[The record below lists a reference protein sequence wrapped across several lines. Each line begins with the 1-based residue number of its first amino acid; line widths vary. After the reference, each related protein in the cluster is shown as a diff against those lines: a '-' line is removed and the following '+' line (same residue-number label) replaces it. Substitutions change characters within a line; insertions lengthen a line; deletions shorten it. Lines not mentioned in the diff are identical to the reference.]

1 MHLIFTTRKF
11 YSILGGYCSRR
22 RESFWK
28 RVFLGCFWPYSYV
41 YTRSDLKICW
51 FAITWVCFF
60 EYTRPVGIFFFYHF
74 EIEKIALILIDNIFV
89 TKKLFF
95 RNKHQKIFLTRTFL
109 VEPVGWRQTNTFL
122 SLVQSIKFFTFQ
134 CHIIK
139 RVHMFE
145 LGDSWNTQE
154 NYRLHL
160 LATFTAKF
168 ESIFVLTQENSLS

>member
-1 MHLIFTTRKF
+1 MKEGVSWLLLTLFLCLHKVRLKNMLVCHHLGLFF
-11 YSILGGYCSRR
+11 
-22 RESFWK
+22 
-28 RVFLGCFWPYSYV
+28 RVHPTG
-41 YTRSDLKICW
+41 RN
-51 FAITWVCFF
+51 
-60 EYTRPVGIFFFYHF
+60 FFFFHHF

-89 TKKLFF
+89 TTKLFF

>member
-60 EYTRPVGIFFFYHF
+60 EYTRPVGIFFFFYHF

-122 SLVQSIKFFTFQ
+122 SLAQSIKFFTFQ

-139 RVHMFE
+139 RVHIFE

-154 NYRLHL
+154 NYRLQL
-160 LATFTAKF
+160 LR
-168 ESIFVLTQENSLS
+168 QNLSRFLF